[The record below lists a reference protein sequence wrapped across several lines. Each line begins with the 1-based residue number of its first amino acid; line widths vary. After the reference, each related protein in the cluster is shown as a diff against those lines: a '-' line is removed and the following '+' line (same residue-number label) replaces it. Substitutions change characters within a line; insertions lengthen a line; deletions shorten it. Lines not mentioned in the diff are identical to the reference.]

1 MTMSG
6 THTETVLNKLTKP
19 ELVQL
24 FLKTESILDEQVIDL
39 TNGVKDTLTHLK
51 KLEGDIAAVRI
62 VTNRL
67 VERLV
72 KTYSVPDET
81 MEIVGILDSVDN
93 SVLEETVC
101 GVFKQIF
108 VEIGKRNVQACY
120 RLEKKERTTVKF
132 VNRKDCL

>member
-1 MTMSG
+1 M
-6 THTETVLNKLTKP
+6 
-19 ELVQL
+19 
-24 FLKTESILDEQVIDL
+24 
-39 TNGVKDTLTHLK
+39 
-51 KLEGDIAAVRI
+51 LEGDIAAVRI